1 MGKLKFIKITGCGQH
16 YMTLTLYFFVVTL
29 QTSDPLKNVL
39 LKNKNKKQ
47 NQDKNTDFF
56 TISDQITF

>member
-1 MGKLKFIKITGCGQH
+1 
-16 YMTLTLYFFVVTL
+16 MTVTLYFFVVTL
-29 QTSDPLKNVL
+29 QASDPLKNVL

-47 NQDKNTDFF
+47 NQGKNTDFF